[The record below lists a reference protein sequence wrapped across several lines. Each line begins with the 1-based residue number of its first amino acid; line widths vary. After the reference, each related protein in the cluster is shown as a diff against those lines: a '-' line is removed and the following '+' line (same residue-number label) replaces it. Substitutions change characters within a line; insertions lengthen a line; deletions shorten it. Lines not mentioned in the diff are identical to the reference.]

1 MYLQNISEVHVNVSN
16 QCHLVIHPIEDPGQ
30 YQGTPAEADD
40 EGEVGRGEDV
50 LDSIP
55 TGQHDLAS
63 ELSHPLL
70 AAHSQP
76 WSRQ

>member
-1 MYLQNISEVHVNVSN
+1 MSTQY
-16 QCHLVIHPIEDPGQ
+16 HLVINPIEDPGQ

-63 ELSHPLL
+63 ELCHPLL